1 MNCSHFLISQ
11 HSKMSNL
18 GESTNALGVVHICHC
33 ISALIHSNTYGQTQL
48 ELRAKHLPS
57 FTYVNAVV
65 TLLMATIFCC
75 YAHTHSRPMLRV
87 LCCASFLNT
96 FVFSQSYI
104 NFFIHIRVFR
114 FHLSTISP
122 HKRLV

>member
-75 YAHTHSRPMLRV
+75 YAHTHAHTLTPNATRFV
-87 LCCASFLNT
+87 LC
-96 FVFSQSYI
+96 FVSKYFRLFTIVYYFFHSHSCI
-104 NFFIHIRVFR
+104 SLSLEHNF
-114 FHLSTISP
+114 TT
-122 HKRLV
+122 